1 MGLFSMR
8 RPRGF
13 RHEYMFADKRK
24 ERLKTIEERAKAE
37 LGKQQSQSGGHE
49 EIRGMFFDAT
59 RHARRRKERRL
70 AGGIVLSYG
79 VIVVLLVVLIAIWK
93 MLVSL

>member
-24 ERLKTIEERAKAE
+24 ERLKAIEERAKAE

-70 AGGIVLSYG
+70 RSLRCGGAPLRRQILFY
-79 VIVVLLVVLIAIWK
+79 ID
-93 MLVSL
+93 